1 MKLKII
7 KITRTNACN
16 KALNSLEQFTNYT
29 VLLTMSF
36 KTRSASSFEYKSLYS
51 AVTWKD
57 ISQCVQDSVSN
68 VSHFPTVKNR
78 IQR

>member
-1 MKLKII
+1 M
-7 KITRTNACN
+7 
-16 KALNSLEQFTNYT
+16 SPLEQLTLYT
-29 VLLTMSF
+29 GSTQFMLF
-36 KTRSASSFEYKSLYS
+36 SARFLSLYS

-68 VSHFPTVKNR
+68 VSHFPTVNNR